1 MMPSSMYPTLQFFSK
16 LDPVHTLNSV
26 YDSAQYVLSY
36 NLANIMVDR
45 IWVMPVMVDGKQKY
59 LKMFVLQQALQWNIV
74 TSSVYRVMYWWLLLQ
89 SNLYK
94 TVTLGTT
101 QKSSSCAGVRLIK
114 HLYKTT
120 TNHKVLAD
128 F

>member
-16 LDPVHTLNSV
+16 LDSVHTLNSV

-59 LKMFVLQQALQWNIV
+59 LKMFVLQQALQ
-74 TSSVYRVMYWWLLLQ
+74 
-89 SNLYK
+89 
-94 TVTLGTT
+94 
-101 QKSSSCAGVRLIK
+101 
-114 HLYKTT
+114 
-120 TNHKVLAD
+120 
-128 F
+128 